1 MGSQRTFASM
11 AWNGKGKVT
20 RRERFL
26 AEMDAVIPWPRLVR
40 LIEPHYPK
48 AGQGRQPLGLEK
60 MLRIY
65 FLQQWFNLSDPQAE
79 DAIYDSESMRRFAR
93 VELGDEVVPDETT
106 ILRFRHLLE
115 QHELTQAIF
124 EEIQALLEERRLLLR
139 SGTIV
144 DATIIAAP
152 SSTKNASASR
162 DPEMKQTRKGRNW
175 HFGMKLHIGADK
187 RGIVHTVRAT
197 DASVA
202 DINQMPELLHGQ
214 EREVF
219 GDQAYWKE
227 DDRKFLEAWGVRYRI
242 NRRPTAHRPLSKRW
256 RMINRARSRT
266 RARGE
271 HAFRVIKQLWGFAKV
286 RYRGL
291 AKNLARAH
299 TMFALANLYQV
310 RRQLL
315 PAGARCALSGNFG
328 QQAVSAATIARPTI
342 TRSPFS
348 EPDCHDHFN
357 QIAAQSDLCRASLG
371 DLAIGDA
378 LPLEAR
384 TLARQPRSHIA
395 QGTFTARE
403 GRACHSDRYPPGRGI
418 RRGSPARRAQCA
430 SSRT

>member
-1 MGSQRTFASM
+1 MGNQRTFASL

-26 AEMDAVIPWPRLVR
+26 AEMDAVIPWSRLVR

-79 DAIYDSESMRRFAR
+79 DAIYDSESMRRFAG
-93 VELGDEVVPDETT
+93 VELGDDVVPDETT

-115 QHELTQAIF
+115 KHRLSKGIF
-124 EEIQALLEERRLLLR
+124 AEIQGLLEQRRLLLR

-152 SSTKNASASR
+152 SSTKNATQTR
-162 DPEMKQTRKGRNW
+162 DPEMKQTRKGKNW

-187 RGIVHTVRAT
+187 RGLVHTVTAT
-197 DASVA
+197 NAAAA
-202 DINQMPELLHGQ
+202 DITQLPDLLHGQ

-219 GDQAYWKE
+219 GDQAYWKAA
-227 DDRKFLEAWGVRYRI
+227 DRQAYEARGVRYRI
-242 NRRPTAHRPLSKRW
+242 NRRPNPKAPLSERW
-256 RMINRARSRT
+256 KLINRARSRT

-271 HAFRVIKQLWGFAKV
+271 HPFRIIKQLWGFAKV

-291 AKNLARAH
+291 AKNLARAQ

-315 PAGARCALSGNFG
+315 PAGAS
-328 QQAVSAATIARPTI
+328 
-342 TRSPFS
+342 
-348 EPDCHDHFN
+348 
-357 QIAAQSDLCRASLG
+357 CRL
-371 DLAIGDA
+371 
-378 LPLEAR
+378 
-384 TLARQPRSHIA
+384 
-395 QGTFTARE
+395 
-403 GRACHSDRYPPGRGI
+403 
-418 RRGSPARRAQCA
+418 
-430 SSRT
+430 